1 MRALAALLVL
11 VLGACAAPTTGLVVP
26 VTVEFSG
33 VARGRAT
40 AVPLAG
46 GRLLSAAHILDE
58 AGMAEGF
65 CRLGRRDT
73 PPRLSAVVVG
83 AGQPAARLRQGQAR
97 LNPVDCEL
105 TYQGG
110 ADLALLSTGGGDGA
124 VLCDDD
130 LRAGQPVLVATR
142 DRVAFARMGADV
154 AEANPVDGSYALLPL
169 RLEAGESGGGVFDP
183 ARLCLHGIV
192 SQRALGNPDAA
203 WIVRTSTIR
212 AFLAGG

>member
-1 MRALAALLVL
+1 MKALWAALLL
-11 VLGACAAPTTGLVVP
+11 TACAAPPPADLVVP

-33 VARGRAT
+33 VARARAT

-46 GRLLSAAHILDE
+46 GVLLSAAHVLDE

-65 CRLGRRDT
+65 CRLGRTDP

-83 AGQPAARLRQGQAR
+83 PARIAARLRQGEAR
-97 LNPVDCEL
+97 LNWADCEL
-105 TYQGG
+105 TYRDG
-110 ADLALLSTGGGDGA
+110 ADLALLQAGIAGG
-124 VLCDDD
+124 VPLCAED
-130 LRAGQPVLVATR
+130 LRPGQSVLVATR
-142 DRVAFARMGADV
+142 DRTTLARMGADV
-154 AEANPVDGSYALLPL
+154 AEADPQAGRYALLPM

-183 ARLCLHGIV
+183 AGRCLHGII

-203 WIVRTSTIR
+203 WIVRTSVIR

>member
-1 MRALAALLVL
+1 MKLIAAALLL
-11 VLGACAAPTTGLVVP
+11 AACAAPPPANLVVP

-40 AVPLAG
+40 AVPLEG
-46 GRLLSAAHILDE
+46 GRLLSAAHILDD

-65 CRLGRRDT
+65 CRLGRRDA
-73 PPRLSAVVVG
+73 PPRLSAVLIDP
-83 AGQPAARLRQGQAR
+83 GQPAARLRQGQAR
-97 LNPVDCEL
+97 LNPADCEL
-105 TYQGG
+105 TYRGG
-110 ADLALLSTGGGDGA
+110 ADLALLSTGGGHGVA
-124 VLCDDD
+124 LCAGD
-130 LRAGQPVLVATR
+130 LHPGQTVLVATR
-142 DRVAFARMGADV
+142 DRTTLARMGADA
-154 AEANPVDGSYALLPL
+154 AEANPVDGSYAVLPL